1 MFRVNVCVC
10 FSLTRNFVVVLC
22 QQLEVEEKE
31 EKERNTNEKEEEEEE
46 DGESSSDDHIFVDN
60 DTVYDCLLRL
70 DISHSRH
77 VLGKRGR
84 EKEMT
89 QKKRERMKRR
99 EDCEKRSEIME
110 EAYYYREDENEKKR
124 DYSFLF
130 FFNMN
135 IVYTKEEGDMNSRKQ
150 RSVCLL
156 SDLVCERKSM
166 K

>member
-22 QQLEVEEKE
+22 QQLEVEENE

-110 EAYYYREDENEKKR
+110 EAYYYREDENEKKGIIPS
-124 DYSFLF
+124 YSSS
-130 FFNMN
+130 
-135 IVYTKEEGDMNSRKQ
+135 T
-150 RSVCLL
+150 
-156 SDLVCERKSM
+156 
-166 K
+166 